1 MLMTELRD
9 AITAHLSLEG
19 INQKELADR
28 ARVDQAT
35 VSRYLHRV
43 PRRRGPAYVRLCS
56 YMQKHATVGV
66 GAEAIENALRA
77 TWDGT
82 PEHARALAGLLLA
95 SRELRHGRG
104 ESGGS

>member
-1 MLMTELRD
+1 MTELCD
-9 AITAHLSLEG
+9 AIAAHLVEEG
-19 INQKELADR
+19 ISQKELANR
-28 ARVDQAT
+28 AHVNQAT
-35 VSRYLHRV
+35 VSRYLHHA
-43 PRRRGPAYVRLCS
+43 PRRHGPAHARLCS

-95 SRELRHGRG
+95 SRELRPRR
-104 ESGGS
+104 SGSGVS